1 MKKSKTFSRMLSLTL
16 SLLLI
21 ICAIPMAVVPAVATE
36 PDVWDGTAS
45 ASLSGTGTSS
55 DPYLIQSA
63 KDLAYF
69 ASSVNAGKDYASKV
83 VKLTTDLVL
92 NANAENYESWE
103 DTAPAN
109 EWTPIGYIGTY
120 FRGTFLGGDH
130 TISGLYVDT
139 TANNGTGL
147 FGATQNAVIKN
158 IKVTDSFILAFDAV
172 AGIVGFA
179 DNTYFSYCSFNG
191 LVAANGADIKG
202 VAGIADFCRNTCTA
216 VCCSVSGKLYAT
228 KMGAGGIFGKNY
240 SNTEIITLI
249 ANNCYCDAE
258 FDYGS
263 IENYPAGIIGV
274 ITATSAGSK
283 VDVVNCFAT
292 NFAIRQQDSTL
303 RRLSLVSY
311 SVPNVSVANSYY
323 LFDEGDN
330 DTWLANAD
338 KGVQKSTTE
347 FANGTV
353 AGLLGPCFVQGDG
366 HPVIADFELEGEGTE
381 GSPYLINNAE
391 DFAYLANLV
400 NVGKVCFENEH
411 FALTNDIVFNENA
424 EDYATWGTTAPA
436 NTWTPI
442 GSYSNNSPFKGTFDG
457 GNHTISGLYVNS
469 PDVTY
474 AGFFGYVQDGAI
486 KNLKITNS
494 YIAAKSAVGGISG
507 FARGEKFFNCSFNGT
522 VRALNTTSN
531 DNFAAPIAAAVD
543 NTLSAELCYADG
555 IVIGS
560 SRSGGL
566 FGAATNGITATINN
580 CYSLVDILVKMNG
593 NLPGSIFGFA
603 QKGGYN
609 ANITLTNCYS
619 KSTGYR
625 LLVSDSTVA
634 DKYERTAGTERN
646 IALFGDGS
654 SDVVLNQS
662 NCYYCKLFANG
673 DWINNGVD
681 STVNLTEIQVA
692 DYATLADR
700 LGPCFVQG
708 DTHPVIISSY
718 DFEGKGTYE
727 SPYLIKN
734 ADDFAYLA
742 NLVNVGK
749 VTFEGDYFALTND
762 IAFNENAEDYA
773 TWGTT
778 APANTWTPIGV
789 GNNFKGIFDGGNHT
803 VSGVYVNTTNNN
815 GGLFGTIQKATVKNL
830 NVVDSYI
837 VAQDFAAGL
846 IGYAADSN
854 VKNCSFTGLV
864 KTKDTNGYSH
874 AAGLIAQVLGA
885 VNVEKC
891 FTECK
896 IVSGSRSAGLVGCS
910 ESSTTLAVRNSYSIV
925 DIPIVATSN
934 TPAGIFGFAQGS
946 GTVTVTNC
954 YTIGTGAN
962 PAGAARELRL
972 VGQIHQDSQTNTG
985 PTSTCTN
992 SYYCQTSDSAT
1003 MWGVDQG
1010 TAMAPA
1016 DFTDGTV
1023 ADLLGDEFIQGAE
1036 HPVFVSTLVKGDLH
1050 VDGVINILDL
1060 VVLKKYIAN
1069 PSNLTYAQVY
1079 VADLD
1084 DSGNLDAQDLTA
1096 MVNIILGIPVVTAR
1110 YNNNNYTLIG

>member
-1 MKKSKTFSRMLSLTL
+1 MKKSKNFSRILSLTL

-21 ICAIPMAVVPAVATE
+21 ICASPMSALWVGATE

-63 KDLAYF
+63 EDLAYF
-69 ASSVNAGKDYASKV
+69 ASSVNAGKDYSGKV

-92 NANAENYESWE
+92 NANAENYENWE
-103 DTAPAN
+103 DTPPAN
-109 EWTPIGYIGTY
+109 EWTPIGNTTN
-120 FRGTFLGGDH
+120 FFMGTFLGGDH

-139 TANNGTGL
+139 TAQNGTGL
-147 FGATQNAVIKN
+147 FGATKNAVIKN

-172 AGIVGFA
+172 AGIAGFA
-179 DNTYFSYCSFNG
+179 DNTSFSYCSFDG

-240 SNTEIITLI
+240 SNTETITLT
-249 ANNCYCDAE
+249 AKNCYCDAE
-258 FDYGS
+258 FEYGS

-292 NFAIRQQDSTL
+292 NFAIRKQDSTL

-311 SVPNVSVANSYY
+311 LASGINLNVTNSYY
-323 LFDEGDN
+323 LFDSGDN
-330 DTWLANAD
+330 NTWLANAD
-338 KGVQKSTTE
+338 KGVQKSTAE
-347 FANGTV
+347 FADGTV

-366 HPVIADFELEGEGTE
+366 HPVITDFELEGEGTE
-381 GSPYLINNAE
+381 GSPYLINDAE

-424 EDYATWGTTAPA
+424 ENYATWGTTAPA

-442 GSYSNNSPFKGTFDG
+442 GVGNNFKGIFDG
-457 GNHTISGLYVNS
+457 GNHTISGVYVN
-469 PDVTY
+469 T
-474 AGFFGYVQDGAI
+474 A
-486 KNLKITNS
+486 NN
-494 YIAAKSAVGGISG
+494 
-507 FARGEKFFNCSFNGT
+507 N
-522 VRALNTTSN
+522 
-531 DNFAAPIAAAVD
+531 
-543 NTLSAELCYADG
+543 
-555 IVIGS
+555 
-560 SRSGGL
+560 GGL
-566 FGAATNGITATINN
+566 FGTIQKATVSNLNVVNSYIEAQDFAAGLIGYAADSNVKN
-580 CYSLVDILVKMNG
+580 CSFTGLVKTKDTKGTSHGAGLIAQVLDTVNVEKCFTECKIISGSRSAGLVGVSEASTTLAIKNSYSIVDIPIVATQNTPAG
-593 NLPGSIFGFA
+593 IFSFA
-603 QKGGYN
+603 QGSGSV
-609 ANITLTNCYS
+609 TVTNCYTIGTGANPAGAARELRLVG
-619 KSTGYR
+619 STHESATSTCINSYYCQT
-625 LLVSDSTVA
+625 SDSATMWGVDQGTVKAPA
-634 DKYERTAGTERN
+634 DFA
-646 IALFGDGS
+646 DGS
-654 SDVVLNQS
+654 
-662 NCYYCKLFANG
+662 
-673 DWINNGVD
+673 
-681 STVNLTEIQVA
+681 VA
-692 DYATLADR
+692 GL
-700 LGPCFVQG
+700 LGPCFEQG
-708 DTHPVIISSY
+708 DTHPVIVTDY
-718 DFEGKGTYE
+718 EFEGKGTYE
-727 SPYLIKN
+727 SPYLINN
-734 ADDFAYLA
+734 AEDFAYLA
-742 NLVNVGK
+742 NLVNVGR

-762 IAFNENAEDYA
+762 IVFNENAEDYA

-803 VSGVYVNTTNNN
+803 ISGVYVNTTNNN
-815 GGLFGTIQKATVKNL
+815 GGLFGTIQKATIKNL

-837 VAQDFAAGL
+837 VAQDYAAGL

-972 VGQIHQDSQTNTG
+972 VGQIHQDSQSTNN

-1023 ADLLGDEFIQGAE
+1023 AGLLGDEFVQGAE
-1036 HPVFVSTLVKGDLH
+1036 YPVFVSTLVKGDLH

-1069 PSNLTYAQVY
+1069 RSNLTYAQVY

-1084 DSGNLDAQDLTA
+1084 DSGNLDAKDLTA